1 MRECNCKRKKVGTMI
16 VIVSCKH
23 CTKIDN
29 ARMKAGYF
37 GSKTKDAPKELKSWE
52 TRKPKRNM
60 KWVK

>member
-37 GSKTKDAPKELKSWE
+37 ASKTKDAPKEL
-52 TRKPKRNM
+52 T
-60 KWVK
+60 